1 MLISQTVKLRTRQL
15 SAVIWKNMK
24 IYYLEPPVLI
34 FGILFPFFIFLAF
47 ALGKGIS
54 ISELVPGLLA
64 ISFFFTG
71 SSVGPYITPWETRTR
86 TLERL
91 LATPASPFVLIL
103 GDIFSGAIFGV
114 FVSGIVLLIG
124 TAGFGAK
131 IAHSAVLIL
140 TIALSSIAFG
150 ALGAIFSALPTDK
163 PSNVM
168 MLSNLVRLPLIF
180 ISGVFVPLT
189 VLPAWGRWISY
200 LSPVTYVTD
209 LMRLSFNQP
218 YFFSLTVN
226 LATLT
231 AFTILFL
238 ITALYLHNKT
248 MYQRI

>member
-1 MLISQTVKLRTRQL
+1 MLISQTVKLRARQL

-47 ALGKGIS
+47 ALGKDIS
-54 ISELVPGLLA
+54 IGELVPGLLA

-91 LATPASPFVLIL
+91 LATPASPSILII
-103 GDIFSGAIFGV
+103 GDIFSGAIFGL

-124 TAGFGAK
+124 TAGLGAQ
-131 IAHSAVLIL
+131 IANSSMLIL
-140 TIALSSIAFG
+140 TIGLSAVAFG

-180 ISGVFVPLT
+180 ISGVFVPLAA
-189 VLPAWGRWISY
+189 LPAWGRWISY
-200 LSPVTYVTD
+200 ISPVTYVTD
-209 LMRLSFNQP
+209 LMRLSFGEP
-218 YFFSLTVN
+218 HFFATAIN
-226 LATLT
+226 LAVLT
-231 AFTILFL
+231 AFTALL
-238 ITALYLHNKT
+238 VTAALYLHNKT
-248 MYQRI
+248 IYQRI